1 MSTPPPPPA
10 RPRHRLPVVALIVG
24 LASLAIAAASWKI
37 FSGSPVPQ
45 TSTSLALPESAV
57 PSAAPPVGRPAP
69 DFTLPLFSSGTLS
82 LHSLKGKPVV
92 LNFWASWC
100 VPCREETPLLVRLH
114 KTYGPRGI
122 VFVGVNVED
131 GERAARQFLQQYH
144 VDYLVVRSVE
154 DNIIEAYFVPGI
166 PTTVFVGADGIVMDK
181 FTGGFVG
188 PAGEKALVARLERLL
203 SAAHPR

>member
-1 MSTPPPPPA
+1 MSTLPPA
-10 RPRHRLPVVALIVG
+10 RPRRRLPVVALIVG
-24 LASLAIAAASWKI
+24 LASLAIAVASWKI

-45 TSTSLALPESAV
+45 TTSSLTPPVSAV

-69 DFTLPLFSSGTLS
+69 DFTLPLFSGGTLS
-82 LHSLKGKPVV
+82 LHNLKGKPVV

-131 GERAARQFLQQYH
+131 DEQAARRFLQQYQ

-154 DNIIEAYFVPGI
+154 DNVIEAYFVPGI
-166 PTTVFVGADGIVMDK
+166 PATVFIGADGVVRDK
-181 FTGGFVG
+181 FTGAFVG
-188 PAGEKALVARLERLL
+188 PDGEKALVVRLDRLL
-203 SAAHPR
+203 STAHSR